1 MKDVIYSIP
10 IDDFIDRVNAA
21 DTELVKDRSDE
32 YLLDSNLWTDSEHIL
47 ANACLNLD
55 DARNMGMD
63 TVRRINIQYLIDEL
77 VSLYGNPSTNNLRFD
92 SLVWCSNKAMIT
104 KEFTVSEITDSLSDG
119 IWYCVPESGFDGV
132 YFLSEESQDT
142 LNYLRK
148 FGKLKEIVNANNE

>member
-63 TVRRINIQYLIDEL
+63 TVICA
-77 VSLYGNPSTNNLRFD
+77 VT
-92 SLVWCSNKAMIT
+92 
-104 KEFTVSEITDSLSDG
+104 
-119 IWYCVPESGFDGV
+119 DGV
-132 YFLSEESQDT
+132 SKWYSMKKGANGQRGEDT
-142 LNYLRK
+142 
-148 FGKLKEIVNANNE
+148 KLFFAPAMYIPFFTLVKIEDEFKP